1 MTTPFSENWFL
12 EFYADLIEFMLDN
25 ENNFT
30 KWGDI
35 LHQQLHEFYVANPH
49 GDMVRWKASYDQLPT
64 VKGVKQELNT
74 SAITF
79 LSDQFSKQDND
90 NLTQALKGLLP
101 WRKGP
106 FQFFDTKVDTEW
118 RSDWKWDRIKEHLA
132 PMHGRIVLDVGCGS
146 GYHMWRMLG
155 AGAKRVVG
163 VDPSKL
169 FFWQFEAAKKY
180 AKAASDLP
188 NNVSIPVHLLPFKLE
203 DVPAKLAAFD
213 TVFSMGVLY
222 HRRSPLDHLTE
233 LMQVLRPG
241 GEVVLETLVIEGE
254 EGQVLVPDD
263 RYAMMRNVWFLPSA
277 ATLCQWMRRLGF
289 KNVRIV
295 EQNYTSLEEQKAT
308 KWMSYNSLKDFLDP
322 NDITKTAEGHPA
334 PLRATIIANI

>member
-1 MTTPFSENWFL
+1 MSTSFSEDWFL
-12 EFYADLIEFMLDN
+12 EFYQDLIEFMNDK
-25 ENNFT
+25 ENNFL
-30 KWGDI
+30 KWGDV
-35 LHQQLHEFYVANPH
+35 LHDQLHEFYVANPH
-49 GDMVRWKASYDQLPT
+49 GDMTRWKQSYDLLPN
-64 VKGVKQELNT
+64 VESLSHDLNS
-74 SAITF
+74 SALTF
-79 LSDQFSKQDND
+79 RSDALTEQDSE
-90 NLTQALKGLLP
+90 NLLIGLQGLLP

-106 FQFFDTKVDTEW
+106 FQFFDTNIETEW

-132 PMHGRIVLDVGCGS
+132 PMHGRTILDVGCGS

-169 FFWQFEAAKKY
+169 FFWQFEATKKY
-180 AKAASDLP
+180 VNAATNTSA
-188 NNVSIPVHLLPFKLE
+188 PVHLLPFKLE
-203 DVPAKLAAFD
+203 DVPTNLKAFD

-233 LMQVLRPG
+233 LQQTLRPG

-254 EGQVLVPDD
+254 EGSVLVPDD

-295 EQNYTSLEEQKAT
+295 EQNYTSLDEQKT
-308 KWMSYNSLKDFLDP
+308 TDWMTYNSLKDFLDP
-322 NDITKTAEGHPA
+322 NDHTKTIEGLPA

>member
-1 MTTPFSENWFL
+1 MSAPFSENWFL
-12 EFYADLIEFMLDN
+12 EFYDDLIEFMKDP
-25 ENNFT
+25 ECNFT
-30 KWGDI
+30 KWGEV
-35 LHQQLHEFYVANPH
+35 LHDQLHEFYVANPH
-49 GDMVRWKASYDQLPT
+49 GDMVRWKHAFDRLPSVENLNYDI
-64 VKGVKQELNT
+64 NS

-79 LSDQFSKQDND
+79 SSDSLSAQDKEE
-90 NLTQALKGLLP
+90 LLEGLQGLIP

-106 FQFFDTKVDTEW
+106 FQFFETKIETEW
-118 RSDWKWDRIKEHLA
+118 RSDWKWDRIQEHLA
-132 PMHGRIVLDVGCGS
+132 PMHGRTVLDVGCGS

-180 AKAASDLP
+180 VAAATQE
-188 NNVSIPVHLLPFKLE
+188 NVPVHLLPFKLE
-203 DVPAKLAAFD
+203 DVPSKLNAFD

-233 LMQVLRPG
+233 LQQVLRPG

-277 ATLCQWMRRLGF
+277 KTLCQWMRRLGF

-295 EQNYTSLEEQKAT
+295 EQNYTSLDEQKASD
-308 KWMSYNSLKDFLDP
+308 WMTFNSLKDFLDP
-322 NDITKTAEGHPA
+322 DDPSKTVEGLPA
-334 PLRATIIANI
+334 PLRATIIANK